1 MACSL
6 ACLHIVRSITLQFG
20 NPHLRS
26 YYPDPSASGAAFR
39 LLARPVRLVNLSLAI
54 ESIPMGMAYPKRWSR
69 KTRKRRHGFRN
80 RMKTTNGRKMISRKR
95 AAGRKLAPDGA

>member
-1 MACSL
+1 MACPF

-39 LLARPVRLVNLSLAI
+39 LLARPVRLVNLSIAI

-80 RMKTTNGRKMISRKR
+80 RMKTTNGRKMINRKR

>member
-1 MACSL
+1 MACPL

-20 NPHLRS
+20 NAHLRS
-26 YYPDPSASGAAFR
+26 YYPDPSANGAAFR

-80 RMKTTNGRKMISRKR
+80 RMKTTNGRKMINRKR

>member
-6 ACLHIVRSITLQFG
+6 ACLHIVRSITLQLG

-39 LLARPVRLVNLSLAI
+39 LPARPVRLVNLSLAI

-80 RMKTTNGRKMISRKR
+80 RMKTTNGRKMINRKR

>member
-1 MACSL
+1 MYGL
-6 ACLHIVRSITLQFG
+6 VTLQFG
-20 NPHLRS
+20 NPLLRS
-26 YYPDPSASGAAFR
+26 YYPDPSVSGAAFR
-39 LLARPVRLVNLSLAI
+39 PVRPVILSLAI

-80 RMKTTNGRKMISRKR
+80 RMKTTNGRKMINRKR